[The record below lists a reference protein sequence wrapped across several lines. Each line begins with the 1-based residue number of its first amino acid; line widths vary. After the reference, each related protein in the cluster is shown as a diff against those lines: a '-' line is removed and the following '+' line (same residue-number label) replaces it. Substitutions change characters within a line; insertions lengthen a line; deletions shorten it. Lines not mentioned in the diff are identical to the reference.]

1 MKRLLISICV
11 LSLVFV
17 CKESVAQQ
25 KVKMKEDK
33 VKMKDDKGKMK
44 AKGMEMD
51 NTSYPYTAGYSSNF
65 RIGDPA
71 NSKMILEMW
80 KDYDDNT
87 FDNHDYVA
95 DTAVMFFADGTMA
108 RGKDSLL
115 MGVKQYRGS
124 LSNVSSTLDAWVP
137 LRSVDRNENWV
148 ALWGTETHTTADGK
162 VEKKDIH
169 EIWRINKDGKVDF
182 MKQFMAT
189 PTMAPMQQ

>member
-11 LSLVFV
+11 LSLVLV
-17 CKESVAQQ
+17 CKQSVAQQ

-33 VKMKDDKGKMK
+33 WKMKDDKGKMK
-44 AKGMEMD
+44 DKGMQMD
-51 NTSYPYTAGYSSNF
+51 NISYPYTANYSSNF
-65 RIGDPA
+65 RIGDPENA
-71 NSKMILEMW
+71 KMILELW

-87 FDNHDYVA
+87 FGNHDYLA

-124 LSNVSSTLDAWVP
+124 LSNVTSTLDAWIP

-162 VEKKDIH
+162 VEKKDLQ

-182 MKQFMAT
+182 MKQFAAV
-189 PTMAPMQQ
+189 PAMAPAQ

>member
-1 MKRLLISICV
+1 MKRLFISICV
-11 LSLVFV
+11 LSLVLV

-33 VKMKDDKGKMK
+33 VKMKDDKTKMK
-44 AKGMEMD
+44 AKGMEMA

-65 RIGDPA
+65 RIGDPV
-71 NSKMILEMW
+71 NSKMILELW
-80 KDYDDNT
+80 KDFDDNT
-87 FDNHDYVA
+87 FDNHDYIA

-108 RGKDSLL
+108 KGKDSLL

-124 LSNVSSTLDAWVP
+124 LSNVSSTVDAWVP

-148 ALWGTETHTTADGK
+148 AIWGTGTSTDANGK
-162 VEKKDIH
+162 VNKKDLH

-182 MKQFMAT
+182 MKQFDAV
-189 PTMAPMQQ
+189 PTMAPMQE